1 MTISREAHLSSF
13 ADLRAPVP
21 GELTDEFLKRLPYVS
36 EGISNPRLLP
46 GGTCVTFE
54 LRKGF
59 ESQAELVA
67 GRISEV
73 AVKLCSNH
81 RPGIFKTLAK
91 RDTLPSSFR
100 EDPHP
105 LLARQGEIVAF
116 GRGRY
121 GLGPKLVALTEYF
134 DLRARQMAREFQAD
148 AHSFPSLIGA
158 DVLDRCRYLRNFPA
172 SLNLV
177 CHLREDHAVLQE
189 FARTVRLDGEQLVY
203 DRGASSGVECLLSP
217 SVCFHWYMWLRDSKL
232 SQPRAITALGKCF
245 RYESTNLTGLERL
258 WDFTMREIIFVGPA
272 DYVLRNRTTLVELS
286 THLLDELGMAY
297 EITTATDPFFVDSY
311 AAQSAYQ
318 QGFELKYELLAPLPY
333 SGIKL
338 AVGSINY
345 HQDFFGRSF
354 AIETGDGPA
363 HTGCIGFGYERL
375 ALAFVAQHGVDE
387 KHWPDT
393 VVSRMKEAHS
403 IENV

>member
-1 MTISREAHLSSF
+1 LSSF
-13 ADLRAPVP
+13 ADLIATVP
-21 GELTDEFLKRLPYVS
+21 DELADEFLKRLPYVS
-36 EGISNPRLLP
+36 EGISDPRLLP
-46 GGTCVTFE
+46 GGARVSFK
-54 LRKGF
+54 LRPGF
-59 ESQAELVA
+59 EGEAELVA
-67 GRISEV
+67 ARISEV
-73 AVKLCSNH
+73 AAKLCSNH
-81 RPGIFKTLAK
+81 RPGVSRTLAK
-91 RDTLPSSFR
+91 RDTLPSSFH

-158 DVLDRCRYLRNFPA
+158 DVLDRCRYLKNFPA

-177 CHLREDHAVLQE
+177 SHLREDHGALQE
-189 FARTVRLDGEQLVY
+189 FARTVRLDGEQMVY
-203 DRGASSGVECLLSP
+203 DRSAASGVECLLSP
-217 SVCFHWYMWLRDSKL
+217 SVCFHWYMWLRDTKM

-258 WDFTMREIIFVGPA
+258 WDFNMREIIFVGPA
-272 DYVLRNRTTLVELS
+272 DYVLANRTTLVEQS
-286 THLLDELGMAY
+286 ADLLDELGMAY

-311 AAQSAYQ
+311 AVQAAYQ

-333 SGIKL
+333 SGKKL

-354 AIETGDGPA
+354 AIETAEGPA
-363 HTGCIGFGYERL
+363 HTGCLGFGYERL

-387 KHWPDT
+387 KHWPDS
-393 VVSRMKEAHS
+393 VVGGMKETLLNH
-403 IENV
+403 NV

>member
-1 MTISREAHLSSF
+1 MSTF
-13 ADLRAPVP
+13 ADLIATVP
-21 GELTDEFLKRLPYVS
+21 DELADEFLKRLPYVS
-36 EGISNPRLLP
+36 EGISHPRLLP
-46 GGTCVTFE
+46 GGTRVSFE
-54 LRKGF
+54 LRLGF
-59 ESQAELVA
+59 EGQAELVA

-73 AVKLCSNH
+73 AAKLCSNH
-81 RPGIFKTLAK
+81 RPGVSRTLAK
-91 RDTLPSSFR
+91 RDALPSSFR

-105 LLARQGEIVAF
+105 LLASQGEIVAF

-158 DVLDRCRYLRNFPA
+158 DVLDRCRYLKNFPA

-177 CHLREDHAVLQE
+177 SHLREDHSALQE
-189 FARTVRLDGEQLVY
+189 FARSVRLDGEQMVY
-203 DRGASSGVECLLSP
+203 DRSAASGVECLLSP
-217 SVCFHWYMWLRDSKL
+217 SVCFHWYMWLRDTKMSR
-232 SQPRAITALGKCF
+232 PRAITALGKCF

-258 WDFTMREIIFVGPA
+258 WDFNMREIIFVGPA
-272 DYVLRNRTTLVELS
+272 GYVLANRATLVELS
-286 THLLDELGMAY
+286 AHLLDELGMAY

-311 AAQSAYQ
+311 AVQAAYQ

-333 SGIKL
+333 SGKKL

-354 AIETGDGPA
+354 AIETEEGPA

-387 KHWPDT
+387 KYWPDS
-393 VVSRMKEAHS
+393 VVSGMKETLLS
-403 IENV
+403 